1 MTLGDRATL
10 GTRGSGGTTGVV
22 GGHGGLGSS
31 IRKTGLDVFAVMPK
45 VGGEVSRDRN
55 SNPNLGMGEHCFTAE
70 CHQLLI
76 LELSRA
82 RVSLDGSHPR
92 RITAQAKTRC
102 DFLFEN

>member
-22 GGHGGLGSS
+22 GGHGGLGST

-55 SNPNLGMGEHCFTAE
+55 SNPNLGMGEHCFTFDVVTAE
-70 CHQLLI
+70 EQ
-76 LELSRA
+76 SRRMPSVA
-82 RVSLDGSHPR
+82 YSGTVKGSGLP
-92 RITAQAKTRC
+92 
-102 DFLFEN
+102 